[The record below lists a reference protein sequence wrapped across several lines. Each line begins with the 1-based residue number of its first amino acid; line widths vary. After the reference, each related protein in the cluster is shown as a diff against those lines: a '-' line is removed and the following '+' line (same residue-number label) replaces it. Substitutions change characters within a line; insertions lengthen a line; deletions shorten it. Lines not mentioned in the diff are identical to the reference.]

1 MFFSFSTFAAAGNVA
16 PNKCAAL
23 FSAGH
28 GPTGKLTSLSRRSEG
43 STGGRWIQDEAGNQ
57 WFVKKDVHYS
67 ELQTS
72 AEVISSKIYQFFGY
86 RTPETVIIVTDGV
99 RYSASR
105 DIGENNTWTDFSNMN
120 STEIR
125 QMRIV
130 ASYLKDW
137 DRLGNPSNNRL
148 SPDGALTILD
158 FGGTLGAR
166 AQGRH
171 KPGRIFSNAIGNF
184 EATPDVSVIYDSFQ
198 VQAESNH
205 PWNRLIRRDAELIV
219 NKFRQL
225 DDAAI
230 ETIVDSAQY
239 SNQLDRDYMV
249 QALKIRRDGIIQDML
264 SRFP

>member
-1 MFFSFSTFAAAGNVA
+1 
-16 PNKCAAL
+16 
-23 FSAGH
+23 
-28 GPTGKLTSLSRRSEG
+28 
-43 STGGRWIQDEAGNQ
+43 
-57 WFVKKDVHYS
+57 
-67 ELQTS
+67 
-72 AEVISSKIYQFFGY
+72 
-86 RTPETVIIVTDGV
+86 
-99 RYSASR
+99 
-105 DIGENNTWTDFSNMN
+105 MN